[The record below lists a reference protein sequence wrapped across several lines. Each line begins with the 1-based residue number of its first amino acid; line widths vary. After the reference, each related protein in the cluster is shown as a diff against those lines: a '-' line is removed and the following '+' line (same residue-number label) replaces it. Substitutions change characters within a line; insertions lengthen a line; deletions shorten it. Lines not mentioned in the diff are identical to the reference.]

1 MSTFAIP
8 NERKGG
14 TNAEIAQLVEHN
26 LAKVGVASSSLVFR
40 SAETCNQA
48 SLFFLQR
55 RDMSKS
61 IILAVALLIAGTMT
75 SCAENEDQGQPVWPY
90 IPVKPEEEVQMIT
103 PTTELA
109 EQDADIAGLQY
120 YPGMQINVKSTDF
133 FNKRLEEVANAG
145 FKYVELKFKY
155 AYGFEKKTDAE
166 LKSTFAEMQR
176 KITDKGLTV
185 WSIHLPYEDKTWT
198 NIGGAENIRKQS
210 VDYIL
215 RVLGILHETFPG
227 CKNYVLH
234 ASKGVLSPRSESV
247 AQARKSLEEMIPV
260 ANSYGVRFCVENLVG
275 SLCPNPEE
283 KGAVLD
289 GIENVYSTFDIGH
302 ANCTGH
308 DVAEFLA
315 WEGTRLGTL
324 HIHDTIF
331 NSGNDTHMLVGQ
343 GNISKWGEVY
353 RTLLTVNRYR
363 GVFMF
368 EPTDD
373 QSANDVMAT
382 YQIILNAYNQ
392 L

>member
-1 MSTFAIP
+1 MNMFRILLMAGAMLV
-8 NERKGG
+8 GG
-14 TNAEIAQLVEHN
+14 TT
-26 LAKVGVASSSLVFR
+26 SS
-40 SAETCNQA
+40 CDNDQQA
-48 SLFFLQR
+48 
-55 RDMSKS
+55 
-61 IILAVALLIAGTMT
+61 A
-75 SCAENEDQGQPVWPY
+75 QPVWPSQ
-90 IPVKPEEEVQMIT
+90 PEKPTTEINMIT

-109 EQDADIAGLQY
+109 EKDADITGLQY
-120 YPGMQINVKSTDF
+120 WPGMQINVKSTEF
-133 FNKRLEEVANAG
+133 FNKRLEEVAAAG

-155 AYGFEKKTDAE
+155 SYGFEKKTDAE
-166 LKSTFAEMQR
+166 LRSTLAGMQR
-176 KITDKGLTV
+176 KITDKGLTI

-198 NIGGAENIRKQS
+198 NIGGAEDIRRQS

-215 RVLGILHETFPG
+215 RVLNLLHEAFPG

-247 AQARKSLEEMIPV
+247 AQARRSLEEMIPT
-260 ANSYGVRFCVENLVG
+260 ANEYGIRFCVENLVG
-275 SLCPNPEE
+275 SLCPTPEE

-315 WEGTRLGTL
+315 WEGPRLGTV

-331 NSGNDTHMLVGQ
+331 GTNNDTHMLVGQ
-343 GNISKWGEVY
+343 GSISKWGEVY

-373 QSANDVMAT
+373 QSAKDVMAT
-382 YQIILNAYNQ
+382 YQIILNAYNR